1 MQGRPH
7 DRPSGYRLPQ
17 LLAQHAANDKRRRIP
32 QDAFYRRSLAS
43 SPEIAR
49 RFEHTSVDQLIR
61 MLSIQMVAKYY
72 QARQPDLR
80 LEVETAYYEHWSAS
94 LVRVDAICDPE
105 FDGTT
110 WTA

>member
-1 MQGRPH
+1 
-7 DRPSGYRLPQ
+7 
-17 LLAQHAANDKRRRIP
+17 
-32 QDAFYRRSLAS
+32 
-43 SPEIAR
+43 
-49 RFEHTSVDQLIR
+49 